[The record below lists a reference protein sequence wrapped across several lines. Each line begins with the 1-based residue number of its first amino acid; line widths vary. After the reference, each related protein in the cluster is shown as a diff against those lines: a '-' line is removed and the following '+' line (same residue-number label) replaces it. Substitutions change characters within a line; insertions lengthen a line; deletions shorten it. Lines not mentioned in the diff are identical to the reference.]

1 MPKLESELKKHITH
15 ITERTSETKMLS
27 NGKNFF
33 TIFNLSVTE
42 NDVYSFF
49 FQKKD
54 ILQYGR
60 ISENGH
66 NMQQYVRGK
75 NIW

>member
-1 MPKLESELKKHITH
+1 MS
-15 ITERTSETKMLS
+15 S
-27 NGKNFF
+27 NDKNFF

-42 NDVYSFF
+42 NDIYSFF
-49 FQKKD
+49 FLQKKD